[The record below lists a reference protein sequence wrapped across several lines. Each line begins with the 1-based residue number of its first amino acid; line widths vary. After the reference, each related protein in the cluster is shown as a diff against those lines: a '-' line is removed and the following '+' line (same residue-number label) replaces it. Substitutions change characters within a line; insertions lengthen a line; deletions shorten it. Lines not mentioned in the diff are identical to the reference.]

1 MEPTEEDRRI
11 DPDVQI
17 IADNLPA
24 LMAAR
29 DACHRLG
36 WYGEWHLCEG
46 TLLELAGLV
55 ECETPPASKAHHLAT
70 VALTRRIRHESVL
83 DQRAGADDYRR
94 GL

>member
-17 IADNLPA
+17 IADGLPA

-36 WYGEWHLCEG
+36 WLGEWHLCEG
-46 TLLELAGLV
+46 ILLELAVLV
-55 ECETPPASKAHHLAT
+55 EGETPPDSEAHRNAA
-70 VALTRRIRHESVL
+70 VALGT
-83 DQRAGADDYRR
+83 DQEDI
-94 GL
+94 LP